1 MADTDSLDWVRLD
14 TNMHVQPKI
23 LRLVSQPSG
32 GAAAFAWVCSITHSG
47 LVTSNGRISPETL
60 PLIHATKKVAELLVK
75 EKLWDLDPAGSGWVV
90 HDYQKYNQTRETS
103 QTIRI
108 TKKIGGIRGNHAKHK
123 HEESG
128 VSCDCQAKIDALTA
142 DLPPG
147 FTGLA

>member
-1 MADTDSLDWVRLD
+1 MADTDALDWVRLD

-23 LRLVSQPSG
+23 LRLVSMPG
-32 GAAAFAWVCSITHSG
+32 GAAAAFAWVCSITHSG

-75 EKLWDLDPAGSGWVV
+75 EKLWDPDPAGAGWIV
-90 HDYQKYNQTRETS
+90 HDYEKYNQTRETT

-108 TKKIGGIRGNHAKHK
+108 TKKIGGIKGNHKKHG
-123 HEESG
+123 HAESG
-128 VSCDCQAKIDALTA
+128 VPCDCQAKIDVLAA

-147 FTGLA
+147 MASLA